1 MLTPFTASKSTEK
14 LMVVQEICVNF
25 MDNLPNE
32 KTVQLKSLRIE
43 WANAIS
49 DAGPVPILN
58 IEFFDPRIFYEPEEE
73 LVQPEAE
80 AQP

>member
-1 MLTPFTASKSTEK
+1 
-14 LMVVQEICVNF
+14 

-32 KTVQLKSLRIE
+32 KTVQLKYLRIE
-43 WANAIS
+43 WANANS
-49 DAGPVPILN
+49 DAGTVPILN

-80 AQP
+80 ALP